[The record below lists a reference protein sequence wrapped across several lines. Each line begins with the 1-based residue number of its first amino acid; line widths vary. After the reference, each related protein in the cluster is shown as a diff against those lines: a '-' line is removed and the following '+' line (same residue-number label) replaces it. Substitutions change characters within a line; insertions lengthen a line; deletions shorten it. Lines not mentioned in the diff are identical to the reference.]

1 MSEAQT
7 TLERW
12 RERMRIRAGGLSG
25 SGVFRYLAILGPGI
39 IAAVAGDDA
48 GGIAT
53 YATAGSTYGYSL
65 LWAMVIITVGLFTVQ
80 EMVTRMGAVTGKG
93 LSDLI
98 RERFGVRWTAFAMLT
113 LLIANAATTISE
125 FVGIAAALELFGVS
139 KYISVPLM
147 AVLMWW
153 LVTKGSYRRVER
165 VFLLMSTAFLAYII
179 SMFLAR
185 PEWGAVARSTAFPVI
200 HPEASFLV
208 MLMAL
213 IGTTITPY
221 MQIFQQSAIV
231 DKGITVQDYDAA
243 RADMMTGVFLANFVA
258 YSIIIATAATLFVN
272 GIQIQ
277 TASDAAIA
285 LEPLAGPFA
294 KYLFAIGLFG
304 ASTLAAGVLPL
315 ATSFSV
321 CEAFGWQSGLD
332 EDFTNA
338 RVFYSLFTG
347 LLILGALV
355 TLIPGL
361 PLFQLLVFVQV
372 INGLLL
378 PIELVFIMRLVNDR
392 DIMGGYVNG
401 RLFNVVAWG
410 TTIIIGTLSIA
421 LIIIGFILPLFGIN
435 LGGS

>member
-1 MSEAQT
+1 MRGRA
-7 TLERW
+7 ERIN
-12 RERMRIRAGGLSG
+12 RGGMA
-25 SGVFRYLAILGPGI
+25 RYLAVLGPGI

-53 YATAGSTYGYSL
+53 YATAGSTFGYSF
-65 LWAMVIITVGLFTVQ
+65 LWAMILISIGLFTVQ

-113 LLIANAATTISE
+113 LLVANAATTMSE
-125 FVGIAAALELFGVS
+125 FVGIAAALELFGVT

-147 AVLMWW
+147 AIALWW

-165 VFLLMSTAFLAYII
+165 IFLLMSTAFLAYII
-179 SMFLAR
+179 SVFLAQ
-185 PEWGAVARSTAFPVI
+185 PDWGAVARSTIFPVI
-200 HPEASFLV
+200 HPEASYLV
-208 MLMAL
+208 MLIAL

-243 RADMMTGVFLANFVA
+243 RADMATGVILANLIA
-258 YSIIIATAATLFVN
+258 YSIIIATAATLYVH

-285 LEPLAGPFA
+285 LEPLAGSFA

-304 ASTLAAGVLPL
+304 ASMLAAGVLPL
-315 ATSFSV
+315 ATSFSI

-332 EDFTNA
+332 ASFNEA
-338 RVFYSLFTG
+338 RIFYGLFTG
-347 LLILGALV
+347 MVIIGAMV
-355 TLIPGL
+355 TLIPGI
-361 PLFQLLVFVQV
+361 PLFQLLILVQV

-378 PIELVFIMRLVNDR
+378 PIELLFIMRLVNDR
-392 DIMGGYVNG
+392 DIMGNYVNG
-401 RLFNVVAWG
+401 RVFNIVAWG
-410 TTIIIGTLSIA
+410 TTIIVGTLSIS
-421 LIIIGFILPLFGIN
+421 LIIISFILPLFGIS
-435 LGGS
+435 LGG